1 MIIIICLDETEN
13 FYLKKE
19 LRFSVYK
26 FQNLENIS
34 TIYFLLVS
42 DCLGGSF
49 ILRGRLALGKLIMQY
64 FNPVTKT
71 DD

>member
-1 MIIIICLDETEN
+1 MICLDETEN

-42 DCLGGSF
+42 DCLGGFF
-49 ILRGRLALGKLIMQY
+49 ILRGRAAFGKLIMQ
-64 FNPVTKT
+64 
-71 DD
+71 